1 MENDKEIR
9 KMVKEMLD
17 TEDKGFNNWELEFL
31 DNMYK
36 RTEYSQTMINKIQ
49 QIYDKKM

>member
-1 MENDKEIR
+1 MDNQELR

-31 DNMYK
+31 DNMFK
-36 RTEYSQTMINKIQ
+36 ANRVHNYSG
-49 QIYDKKM
+49 